1 MVIMA
6 VIIIN
11 RDRIFVKRYGFL
23 LFAKNMG
30 KNISKNLSSKYSQ
43 NLLDHAKH
51 TDALQKGRFKK
62 QEKQLVVKLKNSKKS
77 KKIKIL
83 KKSHQSIIQK
93 QMKKK
98 KDLEKEIN
106 IKNKDRKSLMI

>member
-1 MVIMA
+1 MA

-11 RDRIFVKRYGFL
+11 RDLIFVKRYGFL

-106 IKNKDRKSLMI
+106 LKNKDRKLLMI

>member
-106 IKNKDRKSLMI
+106 LKNKDRKLLMI

>member
-1 MVIMA
+1 MA

-30 KNISKNLSSKYSQ
+30 KNISKSISKNLSSKYSQ

-62 QEKQLVVKLKNSKKS
+62 QEKQLVVKLQNSQKISPKHNSKTNEEEKRLRERINLKRTKTENYWWS
-77 KKIKIL
+77 KINN
-83 KKSHQSIIQK
+83 II
-93 QMKKK
+93 
-98 KDLEKEIN
+98 
-106 IKNKDRKSLMI
+106 

>member
-1 MVIMA
+1 MA

-106 IKNKDRKSLMI
+106 IKNKDRKLLMI

>member
-1 MVIMA
+1 MA

-62 QEKQLVVKLKNSKKS
+62 QEKQLVVKLKNSKK
-77 KKIKIL
+77 
-83 KKSHQSIIQK
+83 
-93 QMKKK
+93 
-98 KDLEKEIN
+98 
-106 IKNKDRKSLMI
+106 

>member
-1 MVIMA
+1 MA

-62 QEKQLVVKLKNSKKS
+62 QEKQLVVKLQNSQKISPKHNSKTNEEEKRLRER
-77 KKIKIL
+77 INL
-83 KKSHQSIIQK
+83 KRTKT
-93 QMKKK
+93 
-98 KDLEKEIN
+98 EN
-106 IKNKDRKSLMI
+106 Y

>member
-1 MVIMA
+1 MA

-62 QEKQLVVKLKNSKKS
+62 QEKQLVVKLQNSQKISPKYNSKTNEEEKRLRERNKS
-77 KKIKIL
+77 
-83 KKSHQSIIQK
+83 QEQRQEIID
-93 QMKKK
+93 
-98 KDLEKEIN
+98 DLRLI
-106 IKNKDRKSLMI
+106 I